1 MLAYLQQKYYM
12 NLIST
17 IYTSIAMA
25 YIYVF

>member
-12 NLIST
+12 HLIST